1 MKGKIL
7 ERIGRFLDEMI
18 VKWTE
23 IFYKMDDFFWRRF
36 EGELMIKLM
45 IEGVLVKYCKEFK
58 WDSVR
63 MPLTLYVSR

>member
-23 IFYKMDDFFWRRF
+23 IFYKMDDFFLWRF
-36 EGELMIKLM
+36 EGELMIKLT

-58 WDSVR
+58 WDFVR